1 MKFVLT
7 LIMCSSVYNQCLPPY
22 SSPDIYNSHY
32 ECVVSG
38 YEKAHKKVK
47 EIGPQEVNKYGT
59 IIKFYCVAEKVII
72 PPPKPGLQT

>member
-1 MKFVLT
+1 
-7 LIMCSSVYNQCLPPY
+7 
-22 SSPDIYNSHY
+22 
-32 ECVVSG
+32 VSG